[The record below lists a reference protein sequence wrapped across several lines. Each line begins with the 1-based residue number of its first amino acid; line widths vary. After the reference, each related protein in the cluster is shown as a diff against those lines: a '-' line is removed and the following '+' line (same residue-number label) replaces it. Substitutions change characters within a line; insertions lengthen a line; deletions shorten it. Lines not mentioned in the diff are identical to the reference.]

1 MRIDKYIDFSQEV
14 EIELSSEDI
23 YLILEE
29 DAESV
34 PVVLRCLNSVATFL
48 KGVPEARI
56 AEMTNEQKTIIRD
69 FLSEQSGRYN
79 QSLNG
84 GLA

>member
-1 MRIDKYIDFSQEV
+1 MKIDKYIDFSQEI

-23 YLILEE
+23 YLILSE

-34 PVVLRCLNSVATFL
+34 PVVLQCLNSVASFL

-79 QSLNG
+79 RSLHSE
-84 GLA
+84 